1 MQLEIVFLF
10 ARSGSLR
17 EKDGVKERK
26 VKARPAGKWHLFYLM
41 SVQKWSGALL

>member
-10 ARSGSLR
+10 AKSGSPR

-26 VKARPAGKWHLFYLM
+26 VQVWPVGKWHLFYLM
-41 SVQKWSGALL
+41 SVQKRSGALL